1 MIRSI
6 PHTPRACY
14 AFPVSS
20 VRVHFHGPIDRRG
33 HPQDHEVAIDAGSTI
48 DQLLTTLGYPETQRR
63 VIMAT
68 VAGEQ
73 RKRNHVIADGDI
85 VEIFVIASGG

>member
-1 MIRSI
+1 MS
-6 PHTPRACY
+6 T
-14 AFPVSS
+14 

-33 HPQDHEVAIDAGSTI
+33 HPQDHEVAIETGTTI

-68 VAGEQ
+68 VTGEQ
-73 RKRNHVIADGDI
+73 RKRSHVISDGDV
-85 VEIFVIASGG
+85 VEIFVVASGG

>member
-1 MIRSI
+1 M
-6 PHTPRACY
+6 
-14 AFPVSS
+14 SS

-33 HPQDHEVAIDAGSTI
+33 HPQDHDVAIEPGATI
-48 DQLLTTLGYPETQRR
+48 DQLLTTLGYPETQRK

-73 RKRNHVIADGDI
+73 RKRSYVISDGDV
-85 VEIFVIASGG
+85 VEIFVVASGG

>member
-1 MIRSI
+1 
-6 PHTPRACY
+6 
-14 AFPVSS
+14 VSC

-33 HPQDHEVAIDAGSTI
+33 HPQDCELAVDAGTTL
-48 DQLLTTLGYPETQRR
+48 DQLLAKLGYPETQRR

-73 RKRNHVIADGDI
+73 RKRNDALSDGDV
-85 VEIFVIASGG
+85 VEIFVVASGG